1 MKRLALVTLALLATT
16 LASTGFS
23 ASKDVDWERLSRSLA
38 QLSAEP
44 NLGRLAAP
52 EIERARAALL
62 QLKENGRGKKR
73 AHLLYLAER
82 RVDIAWARAQ
92 LVDLERQQTEL
103 AREHDR
109 LLIAA
114 ARHDAEQA
122 RLELDRLRLQA
133 QIRAEEAEREAMD
146 AEQARLLGEQQTAA
160 AQAEADQAKR
170 LAEAQARETALAR
183 KEAELAGAAAD
194 ALRVRLNNL
203 RATRGSRGMQMTL
216 EDVAFASGQS
226 QLRPEARESIGKL
239 VEFVQADPEKS
250 IRIEGH
256 TDSTGSANANQVL
269 AQKRAEAVR
278 DALAAAGIDAAR
290 MTTVGIGEDQPI
302 ASNETGEGRARNRR
316 VEVILEEKQ

>member
-1 MKRLALVTLALLATT
+1 MKRSIVLVLAI
-16 LASTGFS
+16 LASCLSGPGVS
-23 ASKDVDWERLSRSLA
+23 ASRDVDWERLSRSLA

-52 EIERARAALL
+52 EIDRAQSALL
-62 QLKENGRGKKR
+62 QLKENGKGRKR

-92 LVDLERQQTEL
+92 LVDLERQQADL

-122 RLELDRLRLQA
+122 RQELDRLRLQA
-133 QIRAEEAEREAMD
+133 QIRAEEAEREAED
-146 AEQARLLGEQQTAA
+146 ARLLGEQQTAA

-170 LAEAQARETALAR
+170 LADAQAREAALAR

-194 ALRVRLNNL
+194 ALRARLNNL
-203 RATRGSRGMQMTL
+203 RATRGTRGMQMTL

-226 QLRPEARESIGKL
+226 QLLPEARDSIGKL
-239 VEFVQADPEKS
+239 VEFVQADPDKQ

-256 TDSTGSANANQVL
+256 TDSSGSANANQVL
-269 AQKRAEAVR
+269 AQRRAEAIL
-278 DALAAAGIDAAR
+278 DALREAGIDPAR
-290 MTTVGIGEDQPI
+290 MTAVGIGEDQPI

>member
-1 MKRLALVTLALLATT
+1 MKRLALVMLTLLATT

-52 EIERARAALL
+52 EIERAQAALL
-62 QLKENGRGKKR
+62 HLKENGRGKKR

-133 QIRAEEAEREAMD
+133 QIRAEESERQAED
-146 AEQARLLGEQQTAA
+146 ARLLGEQQTAA

-203 RATRGSRGMQMTL
+203 RATRGARGMQMTL

-226 QLRPEARESIGKL
+226 QLRAEARDSISKL
-239 VEFVQADPEKS
+239 VEFVQADPEKR

-269 AQKRAEAVR
+269 AQRRAEAIEKALR
-278 DALAAAGIDAAR
+278 DAGIDPAR
-290 MTTVGIGEDQPI
+290 MTAVGIGEDQPI
-302 ASNETGEGRARNRR
+302 ASNDTEDGRARNRR
-316 VEVILEEKQ
+316 VEIILEEKQ

>member
-1 MKRLALVTLALLATT
+1 MKRLALVTLALLATI

-133 QIRAEEAEREAMD
+133 QIRAEESERQAED
-146 AEQARLLGEQQTAA
+146 ARLLGEQQTAA